1 MFFKNITAFKLLKPI
16 DQKALQSALAPFAF
30 KPCSAFQAESTG
42 WIHPFIKDHSEYC
55 HESNHFA
62 LLCLK
67 TEEKILPTQVINQHT
82 DDKVTEIETLQN
94 TKVGKHERSAIKED
108 MAQQLLSKAFSRFK
122 CTYAYFDF
130 KQHYLIIDSTAD
142 KAIETVTGLLRKSL
156 GSLTIEPLLE
166 DVSTTITSW
175 LKDDSAPQEIMIE
188 DQCKLITDQGDGV
201 ATITCQGNTMLSENI
216 IAFIEAGGQLSDLAL
231 SWRDQLRFTLNDR
244 FQCKSI
250 KFLEG
255 LKSLNDELAKED
267 AIVKQEA
274 DFLLMAESFAEL
286 ITALYQ
292 YCIPKKF
299 SDQSVTKQE
308 DGSSV
313 SLQPSLA

>member
-1 MFFKNITAFKLLKPI
+1 MFFKNITVFKLLKPI
-16 DQKALQSALAPFAF
+16 EQKALQSALVPFSF

-42 WIHPFIKDHSEYC
+42 WIHPFIKDHNEHC
-55 HESNHFA
+55 HQSNHFA

-82 DDKVTEIETLQN
+82 DDKIIEIETLQN
-94 TKVGKHERSAIKED
+94 TKVGKHKRSAIKED
-108 MAQQLLSKAFSRFK
+108 VTQQLLSKAFSRFK
-122 CTYAYFDF
+122 CTYVYFDF
-130 KQHYLIIDSTAD
+130 KQHYLIIDSNSD

-156 GSLTIEPLLE
+156 GSLTIELLLE
-166 DVSTTITSW
+166 DVSATITSW
-175 LKDDSAPQEIMIE
+175 LKDDSTPQEIVIE

-216 IAFIEAGGQLSDLAL
+216 MAFIEAGGQLSDLAL
-231 SWRDQLRFTLNDR
+231 SWRDQLRFILNDR

-274 DFLLMAESFAEL
+274 DFLLMAETFGEL
-286 ITALYQ
+286 IGALYE
-292 YCIPKKF
+292 YCKPL
-299 SDQSVTKQE
+299 E
-308 DGSSV
+308 MSSV
-313 SLQPSLA
+313 SAEKQAEAITT